1 MSTTQALEQGIQRAK
16 NCWPQGSPDEARSSP
31 GNDSG
36 NRHAPDSGIMTIS
49 IHCTGPAPLQW
60 LSAPPS
66 FIPQLH

>member
-36 NRHAPDSGIMTIS
+36 NRHALL
-49 IHCTGPAPLQW
+49 CLLLAWQW
-60 LSAPPS
+60 N
-66 FIPQLH
+66 HDY